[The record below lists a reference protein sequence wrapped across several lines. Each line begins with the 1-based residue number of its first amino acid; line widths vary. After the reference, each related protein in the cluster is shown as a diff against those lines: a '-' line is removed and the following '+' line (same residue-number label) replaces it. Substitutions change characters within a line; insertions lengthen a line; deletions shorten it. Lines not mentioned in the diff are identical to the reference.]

1 MIMQEKFWGYFPL
14 NESDFK
20 EIMEDS
26 YIILDTNILLNFYR
40 YSADTKDKLI
50 KILEDKKERLFLHE
64 IVLKEF
70 FRNRYTLINDHC
82 NVKNKIESYLG
93 KMKKEFKCEL
103 NEYRHMYL
111 DKEKLEKYMDVFEKN
126 IIKELDKCDI
136 INFQDEDPI
145 LKQILG
151 LFENKLIYDF
161 DDEMKSKEVE
171 HAENRYQNNIP
182 PGYEDVK
189 KKKAMNSDF
198 PNDNYKKYND
208 YFIWKQMIEFSK
220 EHKKN
225 IIFITDDNKED
236 WFRQNNGK
244 TIGPREELLNEFY
257 KKTEGN
263 KVYIYNTQGFLKAI
277 NIPKRNLTEDMMD
290 EISLISEYDD
300 AIRRRPKIN
309 IDNTILN
316 ENQIQDIVY
325 KLNLSEYNNRDENKM
340 RLNEILSNDMKM
352 EILYNKTI
360 AIHKKI
366 DNTKKNLEEL
376 NRLINENELS
386 KHEKMNILSQI
397 RHLQNRLNLLYYEK
411 DNLSIE

>member
-1 MIMQEKFWGYFPL
+1 MREKFWGYFPL

-20 EIMEDS
+20 EIAEDS

-40 YSADTKDKLI
+40 YSKDTKDKLI
-50 KILEDKKERLFLHE
+50 KILEDKKERLFLNE

-70 FRNRYTLINDHC
+70 FRNRYSLINEHC
-82 NVKNKIESYLG
+82 NVKDKIETHLG
-93 KMKKEFKCEL
+93 KMKNVFKSEL
-103 NEYRHMYL
+103 DKYRHMYL
-111 DKEKLEKYMDVFEKN
+111 DKEKLEKFMDNFEEN
-126 IIKELDKCDI
+126 IRKELDKCDI
-136 INFQDEDPI
+136 IDFQEEDPI
-145 LKQILG
+145 LKQIMD
-151 LFENKLIYDF
+151 LFNNDIIKDFEECRKHEETKNAKERYD
-161 DDEMKSKEVE
+161 SYV
-171 HAENRYQNNIP
+171 P
-182 PGYEDVK
+182 PGYKDYK
-189 KKKAMNSDF
+189 KDSEGKDAYITD
-198 PNDNYKKYND
+198 DHRKYND
-208 YFIWKQMIEFSK
+208 YFIWMQIIEFSK
-220 EHKKN
+220 EHNKN

-236 WFRQNNGK
+236 WFRKNNGK

-263 KVYIYNTQGFLKAI
+263 KVYIYSTQGFLKSI
-277 NIPKRNLTEDMMD
+277 NTPERDLTNDMMD
-290 EISLISEYDD
+290 EIKEISEYDD
-300 AIRRRPKIN
+300 SIRRRPKIN

-316 ENQIQDIVY
+316 ENHIQDIVY

-340 RLNEILSNDMKM
+340 SLNEILTDDMKM

-376 NRLINENELS
+376 NILMNENELS
-386 KHEKMNILSQI
+386 KREKMNILSQI